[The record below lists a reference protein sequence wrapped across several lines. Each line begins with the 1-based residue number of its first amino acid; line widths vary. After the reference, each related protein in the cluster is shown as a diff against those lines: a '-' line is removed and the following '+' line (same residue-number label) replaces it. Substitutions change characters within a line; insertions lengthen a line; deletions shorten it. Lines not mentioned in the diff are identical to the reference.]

1 MRSRHY
7 LAEMSTSPATVRG
20 GPRPRARPLRGAA
33 CALGEPLGWPRH
45 RPCLRRASRAGSEDS
60 RRFKCL
66 SRCRSRSNPLQVAD
80 DKYSALLASDAQGPR
95 VVFRGTI
102 STVNPAV
109 ILNPFVDAVHG
120 ELARLGQKRIR
131 VDLRELEFCNS
142 SGFKSFIHWIE
153 RIGSLPEAEAL
164 HAALPVEPRA
174 QVAAHEPARAVL
186 LRREQRLHGVA
197 RHPAAPAGGTPAH
210 AARSSPGRAGRSL

>member
-1 MRSRHY
+1 
-7 LAEMSTSPATVRG
+7 MSESLPV
-20 GPRPRARPLRGAA
+20 P
-33 CALGEPLGWPRH
+33 
-45 RPCLRRASRAGSEDS
+45 
-60 RRFKCL
+60 K
-66 SRCRSRSNPLQVAD
+66 NPLQVAD
-80 DKYSALLASDAQGPR
+80 DKYSALLASDVQGPR

-153 RIGSLPEAEAL
+153 RIGSLPEAKRY
-164 HAALPVEPRA
+164 AALPVEPRA

-197 RHPAAPAGGTPAH
+197 RHRRPAGGAQHARPA
-210 AARSSPGRAGRSL
+210 RLLDGRAVRGDDD